1 MSRVRPLSDKEYAEC
16 FNAFKKIS
24 TEWQAIEEWLR
35 DEFLPHLQNTDR
47 TDVLSVG
54 SGTGEFDL
62 ALMKLIRS
70 KVSHIV
76 YRAIDPNREHNRI
89 FQRQYEDSDVRVDFL
104 EIIPKPFG
112 LEKVHGAFDLIHMT
126 HCLYYIPDRKAA
138 IRHAYELLKPGG
150 SLLIFHQT
158 ALGINEI
165 QRAFMGRVKGDEKEM
180 FSSYDVLKLLE
191 ELGIPSQ
198 YHLVISDLDVTDCVE
213 GNDAGKQLLCFFLES
228 HIENFEAALHDEI
241 VMFLKENCRLVN
253 GRYWLFHPGCIFW
266 VEKVQ

>member
-1 MSRVRPLSDKEYAEC
+1 MHEVRPLSDKEYAEC
-16 FNAFKKIS
+16 FNVFKKIS
-24 TEWQAIEEWLR
+24 TEWEAIEEWLR
-35 DEFLPHLQNTDR
+35 DEFLPHVQNTER

-62 ALMKLIRS
+62 ALMKLMRS

-76 YRAIDPNREHNRI
+76 YRAIDPNSEHNRI
-89 FQRQYEDSDVRVDFL
+89 FQRQYEDSEVHVDSL

-112 LEKVHGAFDLIHMT
+112 LEKIDGAFDLIHMT

-138 IRHAYELLKPGG
+138 IRHAYELLKPDG

-158 ALGINEI
+158 ALGINEV
-165 QRAFMGRVKGDEKEM
+165 QRAFMRRVKGDEKEM

-191 ELGIPSQ
+191 ALGIPCQ

-213 GNDAGKQLLCFFLES
+213 GNATGKQLLCFFLES
-228 HIENFEAALHDEI
+228 HIESLEATLHEEI
-241 VMFLKENCRLVN
+241 VAFLKENCRLVN
-253 GRYWLFHPGCIFW
+253 GRYLLFHPGGIFW
-266 VEKVQ
+266 VRKIQ